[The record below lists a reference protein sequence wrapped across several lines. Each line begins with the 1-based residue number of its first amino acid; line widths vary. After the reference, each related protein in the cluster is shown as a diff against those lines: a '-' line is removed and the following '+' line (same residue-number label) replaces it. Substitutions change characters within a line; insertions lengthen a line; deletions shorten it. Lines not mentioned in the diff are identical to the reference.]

1 MTLGK
6 YFTKNKSFPFFTIL
20 GCLSQIPLLHNL
32 KFTTMDK
39 KTEETMAANLLK
51 NTGKS
56 LAEWVDFAKANN
68 KNMHSQTVNWL
79 KENYNLGLFFADL
92 IVHKANGTDA
102 GSFSDDELIEQQ
114 YKGKEHLKPIYNRLL
129 SEILSFGNDIEIAPK
144 KGYVS
149 LRRKKQFACLKPATK
164 TRFELEL
171 IIKGQEAIGVL
182 EQITGAGA
190 MCTHRVRIENES
202 QINKEIINWIEV
214 AYNKA
219 N

>member
-1 MTLGK
+1 
-6 YFTKNKSFPFFTIL
+6 
-20 GCLSQIPLLHNL
+20 
-32 KFTTMDK
+32 MDK

-56 LAEWVDFAKANN
+56 LKEWADFTKKNN
-68 KNMHSQTVNWL
+68 KDKHSVTVKWL

-102 GSFSDDELIEQQ
+102 GSFNDEELIDRQ
-114 YKGKEHLKPIYNRLL
+114 YKGKEHLKPIYIKLL
-129 SEILSFGNDIEIAPK
+129 SETLSLGNDIEIAPK

-164 TRFELEL
+164 TRFDLEL
-171 IIKGQEAIGVL
+171 IIKGQEATSVL
-182 EQITGAGA
+182 EAIAGPGA
-190 MCTHRVRIENES
+190 MCTHKIKIEDET
-202 QINKEIINWIEV
+202 QINSEIINWIKL

-219 N
+219 I